1 MAPDDISEVVDQV
14 YRADWGRIVAT
25 LIRQIGD
32 FDLAEE
38 VAQEA
43 FVTALDRG
51 GSTGRARFPRA
62 WIVQTARNRA
72 IDRFR
77 RQARLQRKLGESWLD
92 PQVAPAVIRRSS
104 PTTMTAARSPTI
116 GCGSSS
122 PAAIR
127 RCRRTH
133 ASR

>member
-1 MAPDDISEVVDQV
+1 MAAPPIDSVPRKYLTSIMAPDDTAEVVAQV

-43 FVTALDRG
+43 FVTALDSWRTAG
-51 GSTGRARFPRA
+51 VPEFPRA

-72 IDRFR
+72 IDRLR
-77 RQARLQRKLGESWLD
+77 RQARLQRKLQELAWD
-92 PQVAPAVIRRSS
+92 PL
-104 PTTMTAARSPTI
+104 
-116 GCGSSS
+116 
-122 PAAIR
+122 
-127 RCRRTH
+127 
-133 ASR
+133 ASQG